1 MPLPYRQT
9 PRSVRI
15 RARSRNRI
23 LRAARRL
30 LARNGLEGTTMN
42 QIASDANTSI
52 GNLYFYFKNKDA
64 LLEAVVMAEL
74 ASHGRKVDRR
84 LEGIAAGPL
93 ATAVG
98 MYSYLESLFREPEIT
113 EIIVVGERHP
123 SIRQAFT
130 ENIVAR
136 IHDRLPEEVRNGRG
150 GEVQMS
156 SIAEMSSVFALVS
169 AHLGG
174 TLDVSPDAFFRFTT
188 GIRLRIYRLAPEAE
202 WKVIRETEHRIGWK
216 EGRTWQELRR

>member
-1 MPLPYRQT
+1 MPYRQT

-74 ASHGRKVDRR
+74 ASHGRRVDRR
-84 LEGIAAGPL
+84 LEGIPAGPL
-93 ATAVG
+93 GACPGNGVRPRAGVSHLCRVGTTTRLSRATA
-98 MYSYLESLFREPEIT
+98 
-113 EIIVVGERHP
+113 
-123 SIRQAFT
+123 
-130 ENIVAR
+130 
-136 IHDRLPEEVRNGRG
+136 
-150 GEVQMS
+150 
-156 SIAEMSSVFALVS
+156 
-169 AHLGG
+169 
-174 TLDVSPDAFFRFTT
+174 
-188 GIRLRIYRLAPEAE
+188 
-202 WKVIRETEHRIGWK
+202 
-216 EGRTWQELRR
+216 RR